1 MTVCRLSRAFAV
13 STGVVSATV
22 VAANCTVADGLATA
36 LMVMGP
42 EKGVALIDRLEMV
55 ECLIVVRQPD
65 GNLVNY
71 PSSGFVI
78 N

>member
-1 MTVCRLSRAFAV
+1 
-13 STGVVSATV
+13 
-22 VAANCTVADGLATA
+22 VADGLATA

-42 EKGVALIDRLEMV
+42 EKGVALVNRLASV
-55 ECLIVVRQPD
+55 ECLIVVRQAD
-65 GNLVNY
+65 GTFNDH